1 MFERLINIERM
12 ETAISLFGSFDEN
25 IKLIE
30 QSFDVH
36 IVIRGAELKI
46 QGDVEQVMQAEKA
59 VLSLLHLLQ
68 KGETLGEQ
76 NVRYVI
82 AMVKEGSADSLKSMG
97 SDCVC
102 ITAKR
107 FRGRS
112 LNERSDISKVKFLS
126 SCFSIHS

>member
-12 ETAISLFGSFDEN
+12 ETAVSLFGSFDEN

-46 QGDVEQVMQAEKA
+46 QGDVEQVMMAEKA

-68 KGETLGEQ
+68 KDADTIVFSTQPLSDEDWRPVPFLRLQVYREGHLVYTGTHESQE
-76 NVRYVI
+76 YFDP
-82 AMVKEGSADSLKSMG
+82 VKDYEYRNFDYAHL
-97 SDCVC
+97 
-102 ITAKR
+102 
-107 FRGRS
+107 
-112 LNERSDISKVKFLS
+112 
-126 SCFSIHS
+126 

>member
-59 VLSLLHLLQ
+59 VLSLLHLLRNAGRTKRPLCHRHGQ
-68 KGETLGEQ
+68 RGE
-76 NVRYVI
+76 R
-82 AMVKEGSADSLKSMG
+82 
-97 SDCVC
+97 
-102 ITAKR
+102 
-107 FRGRS
+107 
-112 LNERSDISKVKFLS
+112 
-126 SCFSIHS
+126 